1 MPPAAILGLHM
12 LASLIWLL
20 SSFILSR
27 TKAAWSASLFRWQML
42 AATLAVL
49 SGGWVW
55 SIFLKGLFGPPEM
68 ILAGGA
74 VCAVAAAGVQGALV
88 GGAVRRLRSGA
99 LSEEAAARKIVLGQ
113 RIGAGLLAV
122 TLITMFAAPHAG

>member
-1 MPPAAILGLHM
+1 
-12 LASLIWLL
+12 
-20 SSFILSR
+20 
-27 TKAAWSASLFRWQML
+27 
-42 AATLAVL
+42 LAVL
-49 SGGWVW
+49 SGGWLW
-55 SIFLKGLFGPPEM
+55 STFLKGLFGPSEM

-88 GGAVRRLRSGA
+88 GGSIRRLRSGA
-99 LSEEAAARKIVLGQ
+99 LTEAAAAGKIILGQ